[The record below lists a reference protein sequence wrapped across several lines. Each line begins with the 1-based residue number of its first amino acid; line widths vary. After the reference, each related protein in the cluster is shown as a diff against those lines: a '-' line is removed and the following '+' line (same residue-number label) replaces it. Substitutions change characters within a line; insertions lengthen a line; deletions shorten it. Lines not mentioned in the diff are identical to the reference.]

1 MVVVVNVAAAVVEV
15 VAVAVVVYKSFHY
28 YYLLVVVQAQPWKG
42 LWRRLLQIDLYTLG
56 GKYGK
61 YEMLWG
67 QLTCYFPR

>member
-1 MVVVVNVAAAVVEV
+1 MVVVVVVAAAVVEV

-28 YYLLVVVQAQPWKG
+28 YYLLVVVQAQSWKS
-42 LWRRLLQIDLYTLG
+42 LWRRLLQIIIYLG